1 MKKHRKVISYYIELF
16 KAKRLDRWY
25 RRTLQKRS
33 HTTFI
38 EQWEKQNGKADY
50 DLLKKFANIMELP
63 NYYIFPMDRMH
74 ILFCSPYSDLREVEA
89 IILL

>member
-1 MKKHRKVISYYIELF
+1 MKKYPRVISYYIELF

-33 HTTFI
+33 YTTFI
-38 EQWEKQNGKADY
+38 EQWKKQNGKADY

-63 NYYIFPMDRMH
+63 NYIFSRWIEC
-74 ILFCSPYSDLREVEA
+74 ILFFVPL
-89 IILL
+89 IPI